1 MLALVRFASVRH
13 VYFCC
18 YRCLLCRRSA
28 FSETIRDVIYWVS
41 LGSLDFRAGIVRWI
55 RRAVFFFLFCFVLR
69 RMDCLFVLK
78 SLFFVD

>member
-55 RRAVFFFLFCFVLR
+55 RRAVFFFSVLFCFTTYG
-69 RMDCLFVLK
+69 LFICFEK
-78 SLFFVD
+78 FVFC